1 MNFWSRKV
9 GALVVVR
16 KGKRYR
22 ISDGVHT
29 ADIIAPTFTEA
40 VNEWAGQREL
50 LQRNKPFRG
59 AVAPQ
64 PDRGRGD
71 T

>member
-1 MNFWSRKV
+1 MNLWSRKV

-29 ADIIAPTFTEA
+29 ADIIAPTFTQA
-40 VNEWAGQREL
+40 VNEWAK
-50 LQRNKPFRG
+50 QRNRRR
-59 AVAPQ
+59 A
-64 PDRGRGD
+64 
-71 T
+71 